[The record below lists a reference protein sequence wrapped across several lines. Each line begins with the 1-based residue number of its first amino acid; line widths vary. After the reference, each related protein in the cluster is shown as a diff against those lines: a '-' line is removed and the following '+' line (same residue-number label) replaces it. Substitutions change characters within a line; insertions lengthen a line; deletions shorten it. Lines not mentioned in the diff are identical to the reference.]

1 MSDVRL
7 VGKIDSRKLVPCF
20 NENNRIP
27 ANMISESNAILS
39 FGVKALRE
47 LHDCGIENFVLPSEE
62 ITERLWKNKNVK
74 EYGEK
79 TDKVETCEFPERM
92 CYYEWRNTKS
102 LIIKFP
108 ANKRS

>member
-39 FGVKALRE
+39 LGVKALRE
-47 LHDCGIENFVLPSEE
+47 LRDCDIENFVLPSEE

-79 TDKVETCEFPERM
+79 TDKVETCEFPERV
-92 CYYEWRNTKS
+92 CHYENNRNE
-102 LIIKFP
+102 
-108 ANKRS
+108 

>member
-39 FGVKALRE
+39 LGVKALKE
-47 LHDCGIENFVLPSEE
+47 LHDCDIEHFVLPSEE

-79 TDKVETCEFPERM
+79 TDKVETCEFPERV
-92 CYYEWRNTKS
+92 CHYEN
-102 LIIKFP
+102 IGDE
-108 ANKRS
+108 

>member
-7 VGKIDSRKLVPCF
+7 VGKIYSRKLVPCF

-39 FGVKALRE
+39 LGVKALRE

-79 TDKVETCEFPERM
+79 TDKVETCEFKERV
-92 CYYEWRNTKS
+92 CHYENNRNE
-102 LIIKFP
+102 
-108 ANKRS
+108 

>member
-1 MSDVRL
+1 MNDVRL

-47 LHDCGIENFVLPSEE
+47 LHDCGIENFVLPSKE
-62 ITERLWKNKNVK
+62 ITKRLWKNKNVK

-79 TDKVETCEFPERM
+79 TDKVETCEFKGRI
-92 CYYEWRNTKS
+92 CYY
-102 LIIKFP
+102 
-108 ANKRS
+108 KRSNKKR

>member
-39 FGVKALRE
+39 LGVKALRE

-74 EYGEK
+74 EYGEN
-79 TDKVETCEFPERM
+79 TDKVETCEFLERM
-92 CYYEWRNTKS
+92 CHYE
-102 LIIKFP
+102 
-108 ANKRS
+108 